1 MNPSIQATKSA
12 LSLVE
17 STESTA
23 ACIKTL
29 IGILHARLVEYTDIG
44 QLPCPVQSAYITG
57 LQALVAGLEEK
68 EADLM

>member
-1 MNPSIQATKSA
+1 MNPSIQAAKSA

-23 ACIKTL
+23 ACLKTL
-29 IGILHARLVEYTDIG
+29 IVTLQSRLVEYTEPG
-44 QLPCPVQSAYITG
+44 ESPCPVQSAYITG
-57 LQALVAGLEEK
+57 LQALVEGLEAK